1 MKNELIANTLR
12 YYRKQENLSVQD
24 VVLLLKENNINISPK
39 TIYAWENGNTKPD
52 IPTMMVLCSL
62 YHIPNIQQL
71 LGQSIDAVSKDA
83 PLYLSPEERALIA
96 NYRRHPE
103 MHEAVRKLLE

>member
-24 VVLLLKENNINISPK
+24 VVLLLKENNIHISPK

-52 IPTMMVLCSL
+52 VPTMMLLCSL
-62 YHIPNIQQL
+62 YRIPNIQQL
-71 LGQSIDAVSKDA
+71 LGNSDLNTAEGI
-83 PLYLSPEERALIA
+83 PGSPEAP
-96 NYRRHPE
+96 YRSQSTW
-103 MHEAVRKLLE
+103 